1 MAEKASEIPLN
12 ADVPAME
19 VSGLTVKFPVRGG
32 VLGKVQRYFTAVDD
46 VSFTLPQGKI
56 LSVVGESGCG
66 KSTLV
71 KSLVGLVPMASGTFK
86 LFGET
91 VCRGKVA
98 GPAALQKLEGLATR
112 KLDGLASQK
121 LGRLASQKLG
131 GLASQ
136 KPCRV
141 SDLVQMIFQDPF
153 SSLNPRQT
161 VAEILTAPLLAR
173 GVKFDVAET
182 RAKELLERVSLPAAS
197 LQKFPHEFSGGQR
210 QRLCIARSLMVRP
223 RILLCDE
230 VTSALDVS
238 VQAQILHLLDD
249 LRNEF
254 GLSILFISHDMQVVR
269 ALSDEVLV
277 MYFGHVVERGH
288 ADEVLTNPQHEYTQK
303 LLASVPTI
311 RRKICQ

>member
-1 MAEKASEIPLN
+1 MNTEKFDST
-12 ADVPAME
+12 VPAIE
-19 VSGLTVKFPVRGG
+19 VNGLTVKFPIRGG
-32 VLGKVQRYFTAVDD
+32 VFSKVKDYFTAVDN

-56 LSVVGESGCG
+56 LSIVGESGCG

-71 KSLVGLVPMASGTFK
+71 KSLVGLVPVSNGK
-86 LFGET
+86 VNLFGLS
-91 VCRGKVA
+91 VNGGKA
-98 GPAALQKLEGLATR
+98 GVGK
-112 KLDGLASQK
+112 DSV
-121 LGRLASQKLG
+121 
-131 GLASQ
+131 
-136 KPCRV
+136 RV

-161 VAEILTAPLLAR
+161 VTEILTAPVVAR
-173 GVKFDVAET
+173 GVPYDEACA
-182 RAKELLERVSLPAAS
+182 RAVELLDRVSLPAGAMD
-197 LQKFPHEFSGGQR
+197 KFPHEFSGGQR

-223 RILLCDE
+223 KVLLCDE

-249 LRNEF
+249 LRNEL

-277 MYFGHVVERGH
+277 MYFGHAVEHGP
-288 ADEVLTNPQHEYTQK
+288 ADEVLTNPQNDYTKK

-311 RRKICQ
+311 RRE

>member
-1 MAEKASEIPLN
+1 MPLN
-12 ADVPAME
+12 TEVPAME
-19 VSGLTVKFPVRGG
+19 VSGLTVKFPIRGG

-91 VCRGKVA
+91 VCQGKVA
-98 GPAALQKLEGLATR
+98 GQIASNKMENV
-112 KLDGLASQK
+112 ASQK
-121 LGRLASQKLG
+121 T
-131 GLASQ
+131 
-136 KPCRV
+136 CRV

-161 VAEILTAPLLAR
+161 VAEILTAPLVAR
-173 GVKFDVAET
+173 GVKFDAAET
-182 RAKELLERVSLPAAS
+182 RAKELLERVSLPAES

>member
-1 MAEKASEIPLN
+1 MPLN
-12 ADVPAME
+12 AEVPAME

-91 VCRGKVA
+91 VRRGKVA
-98 GPAALQKLEGLATR
+98 GPAAPQKLDGSATR
-112 KLDGLASQK
+112 KLDG
-121 LGRLASQKLG
+121 LASQKLG

-161 VAEILTAPLLAR
+161 VAEILTAPLVAR
-173 GVKFDVAET
+173 GVKFDAAET
-182 RAKELLERVSLPAAS
+182 RAKELLERVSLPAES

>member
-1 MAEKASEIPLN
+1 MPENENMYTKTPDST
-12 ADVPAME
+12 PALE
-19 VSGLTVKFPVRGG
+19 VSHLTVKFPVRGG
-32 VLGKVQRYFTAVDD
+32 VLSKVKSYFTAVDD
-46 VSFTLPQGKI
+46 VSFALPQGKV

-71 KSLVGLVPMASGTFK
+71 KSLVGLVPMAAGEYR
-86 LFGET
+86 LFGE
-91 VCRGKVA
+91 KVNF
-98 GPAALQKLEGLATR
+98 K
-112 KLDGLASQK
+112 SQK
-121 LGRLASQKLG
+121 SL
-131 GLASQ
+131 
-136 KPCRV
+136 RV
-141 SDLVQMIFQDPF
+141 SNLVQMIFQDPF

-161 VAEILTAPLLAR
+161 VAEILTAPLVAR
-173 GVKFDVAET
+173 GVKFDAAES
-182 RAKELLERVSLPAAS
+182 RAKELLERVSIPVAA

-210 QRLCIARSLMVRP
+210 QRLCIARSLMVNP
-223 RILLCDE
+223 KILLCDE

-277 MYFGHVVERGH
+277 MYFGHVVERGN
-288 ADEVLTNPQHEYTQK
+288 ADEVLVNPQHEYTQK

-311 RRKICQ
+311 RRK

>member
-1 MAEKASEIPLN
+1 MVEKAPEMPLN
-12 ADVPAME
+12 AEVPAME
-19 VSGLTVKFPVRGG
+19 VSGLTVKFPIRGG

-91 VCRGKVA
+91 VRQGKVA
-98 GPAALQKLEGLATR
+98 GQI
-112 KLDGLASQK
+112 ASNK
-121 LGRLASQKLG
+121 MENV
-131 GLASQ
+131 ASQ

-161 VAEILTAPLLAR
+161 VAEILTAPLVAR
-173 GVKFDVAET
+173 GVKFDAAET
-182 RAKELLERVSLPAAS
+182 RAKELLERVSLPAES

>member
-1 MAEKASEIPLN
+1 MDN
-12 ADVPAME
+12 VPAIE
-19 VSGLTVKFPVRGG
+19 VSGLTVKFPIRGG
-32 VLGKVQRYFTAVDD
+32 VFGKVQSYFTAIDN

-71 KSLVGLVPMASGTFK
+71 KSLVGLVQMAAGTFK
-86 LFGET
+86 LFGEAVT
-91 VCRGKVA
+91 DGHLVGK
-98 GPAALQKLEGLATR
+98 GEKKL
-112 KLDGLASQK
+112 
-121 LGRLASQKLG
+121 
-131 GLASQ
+131 
-136 KPCRV
+136 RV

-161 VAEILTAPLLAR
+161 IAEILTAPLVAR
-173 GVKFDVAET
+173 GVKYNDAET
-182 RAKELLERVSLPAAS
+182 RAKELLERVSIPAGA

-210 QRLCIARSLMVRP
+210 QRLCIARSLMVSP
-223 RILLCDE
+223 KILLCDE

-249 LRNEF
+249 LRNEY

-277 MYFGHVVERGH
+277 MYFGHVVERGI

-311 RRKICQ
+311 KRKICP

>member
-121 LGRLASQKLG
+121 LG

-173 GVKFDVAET
+173 GVKCDGAGT
-182 RAKELLERVSLPAAS
+182 RAKDLWGRVSLPAAS
-197 LQKFPHEFSGGQR
+197 LPKFPHEFSGGQR

>member
-1 MAEKASEIPLN
+1 MDN
-12 ADVPAME
+12 VPAIE
-19 VSGLTVKFPVRGG
+19 VSGLTVKFPIRGG
-32 VLGKVQRYFTAVDD
+32 VFGKVQSYFTAVDN

-71 KSLVGLVPMASGTFK
+71 KSLVGLVPMAAGTFK

-91 VCRGKVA
+91 VVDGHLVGK
-98 GPAALQKLEGLATR
+98 GEKKL
-112 KLDGLASQK
+112 
-121 LGRLASQKLG
+121 
-131 GLASQ
+131 
-136 KPCRV
+136 RV

-161 VAEILTAPLLAR
+161 IAEILTAPLVAR
-173 GVKFDVAET
+173 GVKYNDAET
-182 RAKELLERVSLPAAS
+182 RAKELLERVSIPAGA

-210 QRLCIARSLMVRP
+210 QRLCIARSLMVSP
-223 RILLCDE
+223 KILLCDE

-249 LRNEF
+249 LRNEY

-277 MYFGHVVERGH
+277 MYFGHVVERGI

-311 RRKICQ
+311 KRKICP

>member
-46 VSFTLPQGKI
+46 VSFKLPQGKI

-112 KLDGLASQK
+112 KLDG
-121 LGRLASQKLG
+121 LASQKLG

>member
-1 MAEKASEIPLN
+1 MNIENFDST
-12 ADVPAME
+12 VPALD
-19 VSGLTVKFPVRGG
+19 VNGLTVRFPIRGG
-32 VLGKVQRYFTAVDD
+32 VFSKVKDYFTAVDN

-56 LSVVGESGCG
+56 LSIVGESGCG

-71 KSLVGLVPMASGTFK
+71 KSLVGLVPVAEGK
-86 LFGET
+86 INLFGLP
-91 VCRGKVA
+91 VA
-98 GPAALQKLEGLATR
+98 NGHAGTAKDAV
-112 KLDGLASQK
+112 
-121 LGRLASQKLG
+121 
-131 GLASQ
+131 
-136 KPCRV
+136 RV

-161 VAEILTAPLLAR
+161 VTEILTAPVIAR
-173 GVKFDVAET
+173 GLSFDESCK
-182 RAKELLERVSLPAAS
+182 RARELLDRVSLPAGAMD
-197 LQKFPHEFSGGQR
+197 KFPHEFSGGQR

-223 RILLCDE
+223 KVLLCDE

-249 LRNEF
+249 LRNEL

-277 MYFGHVVERGH
+277 MYFGHAVEHGP
-288 ADEVLTNPQHEYTQK
+288 ADEVLTNPQNDYTKK

-311 RRKICQ
+311 HRE

>member
-1 MAEKASEIPLN
+1 MPLN
-12 ADVPAME
+12 TEVPAME
-19 VSGLTVKFPVRGG
+19 VSGLTVKFPIRGG

-91 VCRGKVA
+91 VRQGKVA
-98 GPAALQKLEGLATR
+98 GQI
-112 KLDGLASQK
+112 ASQK
-121 LGRLASQKLG
+121 MGNVASQK
-131 GLASQ
+131 S
-136 KPCRV
+136 CRV

-161 VAEILTAPLLAR
+161 VAEILTAPLVAR
-173 GVKFDVAET
+173 GGKFDAAET
-182 RAKELLERVSLPAAS
+182 RA
-197 LQKFPHEFSGGQR
+197 HEFSGGQR

-269 ALSDEVLV
+269 ALSDEVRV

>member
-1 MAEKASEIPLN
+1 MNTENFDKA
-12 ADVPAME
+12 VPAIE
-19 VSGLTVKFPVRGG
+19 VNGLTVKFPIRGG
-32 VLGKVQRYFTAVDD
+32 VFSKVKDYFTAVDN

-56 LSVVGESGCG
+56 LSIVGESGCG

-71 KSLVGLVPMASGTFK
+71 KSLVGLVPISSGK
-86 LFGET
+86 VNLFGLP
-91 VCRGKVA
+91 VNGGKA
-98 GPAALQKLEGLATR
+98 GTGK
-112 KLDGLASQK
+112 DFV
-121 LGRLASQKLG
+121 
-131 GLASQ
+131 
-136 KPCRV
+136 RV

-161 VAEILTAPLLAR
+161 VTEILTAPVIAR
-173 GVKFDVAET
+173 GVPYDEACA
-182 RAKELLERVSLPAAS
+182 RAVELLERVSLPAGAMD
-197 LQKFPHEFSGGQR
+197 KFPHEFSGGQR

-223 RILLCDE
+223 KVLLCDE

-249 LRNEF
+249 LRNEL

-277 MYFGHVVERGH
+277 MYFGHAVEHGP
-288 ADEVLTNPQHEYTQK
+288 ADVVLTNPQNDYTTK

-311 RRKICQ
+311 RRE

>member
-1 MAEKASEIPLN
+1 MVEKAPEMPLN
-12 ADVPAME
+12 AEVPAME
-19 VSGLTVKFPVRGG
+19 VSGLTVKFPIRGG

-91 VCRGKVA
+91 VRQGKVA
-98 GPAALQKLEGLATR
+98 GLAALQKLEGSATR
-112 KLDGLASQK
+112 KLDG
-121 LGRLASQKLG
+121 LASQKLG

-161 VAEILTAPLLAR
+161 VAEILTAPLVAR
-173 GVKFDVAET
+173 GVKFDAAET

>member
-1 MAEKASEIPLN
+1 MPLN
-12 ADVPAME
+12 AEVPAME

-98 GPAALQKLEGLATR
+98 GPAALQKLEGSATR
-112 KLDGLASQK
+112 KLDG
-121 LGRLASQKLG
+121 LASQKLG

-161 VAEILTAPLLAR
+161 VAEILTAPLVAR

>member
-1 MAEKASEIPLN
+1 MAATVAGN
-12 ADVPAME
+12 AVDTDVLAME
-19 VSGLTVKFPVRGG
+19 VAGLSVKFPVRGG
-32 VLGKVQRYFTAVDD
+32 VFGKVQRYFTAVDD
-46 VSFTLPQGKI
+46 VSFALPQGKI

-71 KSLVGLVPMASGTFK
+71 KSLVGLVPMASGEYRI
-86 LFGET
+86 FGEK
-91 VCRGKVA
+91 VFQGKVSFA
-98 GPAALQKLEGLATR
+98 EKNGKMVSGVPQK
-112 KLDGLASQK
+112 
-121 LGRLASQKLG
+121 
-131 GLASQ
+131 
-136 KPCRV
+136 CRV
-141 SDLVQMIFQDPF
+141 ADLVQMIFQDPF

-161 VAEILTAPLLAR
+161 IAEILTAPLVAR
-173 GVKFDVAET
+173 GAEPGDAER
-182 RAKELLERVSLPAAS
+182 RAKELLDRVSLPAES

-210 QRLCIARSLMVRP
+210 QRLCIARSLVVRP
-223 RILLCDE
+223 KILLCDE

-277 MYFGHVVERGH
+277 MYFGHVVEHGD
-288 ADEVLTNPQHEYTQK
+288 ADKVLSHPQHEYTRK

-311 RRKICQ
+311 MRSR